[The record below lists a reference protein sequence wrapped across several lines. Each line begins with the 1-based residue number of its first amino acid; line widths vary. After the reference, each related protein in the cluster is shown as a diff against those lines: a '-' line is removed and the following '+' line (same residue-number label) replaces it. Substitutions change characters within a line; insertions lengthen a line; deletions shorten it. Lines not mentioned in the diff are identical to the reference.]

1 MTKFLEKR
9 LENRVVSKDE
19 DIVVIYHGNC
29 SDGFGAAWA
38 AWKKFGDSAQYFA
51 VKHNSSPPDGL
62 VGKEVYLVDFVY
74 SEKETEKIIKENK
87 TVTAIDHHISV
98 EETVKMTKN
107 YVYDINHSGAVL
119 SWKYFHPDKPTP
131 KILEYVEDTDLWKF
145 ELSSSKE
152 IFIFLDLFD
161 FDFKL
166 WDELAEKLE
175 NESSRKE
182 CIEKGAL
189 LLKYEFKLIERL
201 VTNNIEAVEF
211 EGYKTLAVNSPIW
224 QSQIGHIL
232 SKKMPPIGIIW
243 YQNEREVKVSLR
255 SDGTVDVS
263 ELAKKYGGGG
273 HKAASG
279 FTIPFKSKLP
289 WKRI

>member
-98 EETVKMTKN
+98 
-107 YVYDINHSGAVL
+107 
-119 SWKYFHPDKPTP
+119 
-131 KILEYVEDTDLWKF
+131 
-145 ELSSSKE
+145 
-152 IFIFLDLFD
+152 
-161 FDFKL
+161 
-166 WDELAEKLE
+166 
-175 NESSRKE
+175 
-182 CIEKGAL
+182 
-189 LLKYEFKLIERL
+189 
-201 VTNNIEAVEF
+201 
-211 EGYKTLAVNSPIW
+211 
-224 QSQIGHIL
+224 
-232 SKKMPPIGIIW
+232 
-243 YQNEREVKVSLR
+243 
-255 SDGTVDVS
+255 
-263 ELAKKYGGGG
+263 
-273 HKAASG
+273 
-279 FTIPFKSKLP
+279 
-289 WKRI
+289 

>member
-1 MTKFLEKR
+1 MYVKPVYANDHLYHVY
-9 LENRVVSKDE
+9 NR
-19 DIVVIYHGNC
+19 
-29 SDGFGAAWA
+29 GAA
-38 AWKKFGDSAQYFA
+38 KQ
-51 VKHNSSPPDGL
+51 N
-62 VGKEVYLVDFVY
+62 
-74 SEKETEKIIKENK
+74 
-87 TVTAIDHHISV
+87 
-98 EETVKMTKN
+98 
-107 YVYDINHSGAVL
+107 
-119 SWKYFHPDKPTP
+119 
-131 KILEYVEDTDLWKF
+131 
-145 ELSSSKE
+145 
-152 IFIFLDLFD
+152 LFD
-161 FDFKL
+161 FDFQL

-189 LLKYEFKLIERL
+189 LLKYEFKLIESL